1 MMMLLAVVG
10 MAMYRAR
17 DPGMWKWLADDVH
30 DDAVASEIPPNKVD
44 AKNSPEQSVAGAD
57 AESEDKF
64 VETLVTGPND
74 QQPFEQSKSE
84 YLFQAISDK
93 APLAAEE
100 MPAYWQLMRW
110 SMTETFEDLWQRAR
124 KDLYFTHLAEAP
136 EKYRGK
142 LVGMKVSLRRAVAH
156 DEVKNSAGAKQV
168 YEAWGVTNES
178 RTGLYC
184 LVFYDKPP
192 ELPISPSIH
201 EEAQFVGYFLKLF
214 AYEDA
219 MGKSRWAPI
228 LVGRLRWR
236 ENPIRSSLK
245 RQREE
250 QELWPWVF
258 GGAAFVVVFV
268 GLWTRNYLRAGAM
281 IHAEEVVDHA
291 AIENWLDN
299 NTNSVDDGIA
309 SGAGWTE
316 FVESVEE
323 PRPASLPNL
332 ERNSLDGDVPD
343 SRRA

>member
-1 MMMLLAVVG
+1 MLLVVVG
-10 MAMYRAR
+10 MTMFRAR
-17 DPGMWKWLADDVH
+17 DPGMWKWLADDVR
-30 DDAVASEIPPNKVD
+30 DDGVVNEPGSGKVE
-44 AKNSPEQSVAGAD
+44 AKVGAD
-57 AESEDKF
+57 QSDTNVGEESKGKF

-74 QQPFEQSKSE
+74 QQPFEQSQAE
-84 YLFQAISDK
+84 YIFQAVSDK
-93 APLAAEE
+93 APLATEE
-100 MPAYWQLMRW
+100 MPAYWKLMRW
-110 SMTETFEDLWQRAR
+110 SMTESFDDLWQRAR
-124 KDLYFTHLAEAP
+124 KDLYFTQLAEAP
-136 EKYRGK
+136 EKHRGK
-142 LVGMKVSLRRAVAH
+142 LIGMKVSLRRSLAH

-219 MGKSRWAPI
+219 LGKSRWAPI

-258 GGAAFVVVFV
+258 GGAGVVVVFV
-268 GLWTRNYLRAGAM
+268 GLWTRNYLRAGTLLQT
-281 IHAEEVVDHA
+281 EGEVDHA
-291 AIENWLDN
+291 AIEQWLDT
-299 NTNSVDDGIA
+299 NTNSGDDDIA

-323 PRPASLPNL
+323 PRSASLSNL
-332 ERNSLDGDVPD
+332 DRNSQDGDASD
-343 SRRA
+343 GRRA

>member
-1 MMMLLAVVG
+1 MLLAVVG

-17 DPGMWKWLADDVH
+17 DPGMWKWLADDVR
-30 DDAVASEIPPNKVD
+30 DDGIASESGSEKVEV
-44 AKNSPEQSVAGAD
+44 KVGVAGSNSNPEN
-57 AESEDKF
+57 ESEGKF

-74 QQPFEQSKSE
+74 QQPFEQSQAE
-84 YLFQAISDK
+84 YIFQAISDK

-100 MPAYWQLMRW
+100 MPAYWKLMRW
-110 SMTETFEDLWQRAR
+110 SMTESFDDLWQRAR
-124 KDLYFTHLAEAP
+124 KDLYFTHLAESP
-136 EKYRGK
+136 EKHRGK
-142 LVGMKVSLRRAVAH
+142 LIGMKVSLRRSLAH

-214 AYEDA
+214 AYDDA
-219 MGKSRWAPI
+219 MDKTRWAPI

-258 GGAAFVVVFV
+258 GGAAIVVGFV
-268 GLWTRNYLRAGAM
+268 GLWTRRYLRAGQLQ
-281 IHAEEVVDHA
+281 HDEGEVNHA
-291 AIENWLDN
+291 AIEQWLDN
-299 NTNSVDDGIA
+299 NTNSGDDGIA
-309 SGAGWTE
+309 SGVGWTE
-316 FVESVEE
+316 FVESVEG
-323 PRPASLPNL
+323 PRPASLTNL
-332 ERNSLDGDVPD
+332 DRNTLDGDVSD